1 MTFEAS
7 HMTPTP
13 ENTGVQRVTAG
24 NASGLN
30 DAAAAILIASED
42 AVKKYGLKP
51 CSRWSPGPGRR
62 GSKIMGTGPSPPPA
76 RLWPRPT

>member
-1 MTFEAS
+1 M
-7 HMTPTP
+7 
-13 ENTGVQRVTAG
+13 QRVTAG

-51 CSRWSPGPGRR
+51 LFKVVSWGQGGVDPRSWAPA
-62 GSKIMGTGPSPPPA
+62 PSPPPA
-76 RLWPRPT
+76 RLCQGQP